1 MTKGHVPTPPE
12 LAERVVTAVFDQH
25 PPRADDRV
33 LYPGC
38 GTGPF
43 VAAVE
48 RVCDEM
54 GLSVPEGVG
63 VDTDPELIDEVRQRG
78 LTHTEFHQRNFLD
91 RDTFSDQSFDY
102 VLGNPP
108 YVPIE
113 GLSSEEK
120 DWYRSQFQ
128 TAKGRFD
135 LYLLFFEQAVQLLD
149 DDGVL
154 SFVTPE
160 KFEYVGAAE
169 ALRELLTTDG
179 RTIEAIRHI
188 EQDAFGE
195 LITFP
200 AVTTVRQAASES
212 KPETRIELRD
222 GTTHSV
228 VLPDNGE
235 SWASTVRNA
244 NLEGMKTGV
253 TLSDVTE
260 RISPGLATGADSV
273 YVLQRE
279 ELPEQI
285 DEQWLRPT
293 VGGSQLPT
301 FRPAE
306 TEKLFVCPYTPSG
319 DLATESELGPTVT
332 WLSEHSTS
340 LESRSCV
347 ENGKPWYAWHET
359 PPMDDVL
366 QPKILFRDIAKEP
379 AFYSEPTGEVVP
391 KHSVY
396 YAVPK
401 QNVSMED
408 LLSYLNSPQ
417 VRAWLEANCQR
428 AHNGY
433 YRLQSRVLSKLPVP
447 TELASTYQ
455 ATL

>member
-12 LAERVVTAVFDQH
+12 LAKRVVAAVFDQH

-43 VAAVE
+43 AAAVE

-54 GLSVPEGVG
+54 GLPLPEGVG
-63 VDTDPELIDEVRQRG
+63 VDTDPELIDEVEQRD
-78 LTHTEFHQRNFLD
+78 LTHTEFHQRDFLD
-91 RDTFSDQSFDY
+91 RGTLSNQSFDY
-102 VLGNPP
+102 ILGNPP

-113 GLSSEEK
+113 RLSSEEK
-120 DWYRSQFQ
+120 DRYRSQFQ
-128 TAKGRFD
+128 TATGRFD
-135 LYLLFFEQAVQLLD
+135 LYLLFFERAVQLLSGG
-149 DDGVL
+149 GVL

-169 ALRELLTTDG
+169 ALRQLLTTEG
-179 RTIEAIRHI
+179 QTVETIRHI

-200 AVTTVRQAASES
+200 AVTTVRRASSES
-212 KPETRIELRD
+212 EPETRIELRD

-235 SWASTVRNA
+235 SWASTVRGA
-244 NLEGMKTGV
+244 NLGGMETGV

-279 ELPEQI
+279 EVPEQV

-293 VGGSQLPT
+293 VGGSQLPA
-301 FRPAE
+301 FRPTE
-306 TEKLFVCPYTPSG
+306 TEKLFVCPYDSSG
-319 DLATESELGPTVT
+319 NLATESELGTTAT
-332 WLSEHSTS
+332 WLSEYSAS

-347 ENGKPWYAWHET
+347 EKGKRWYAWHET

-379 AFYSEPTGEVVP
+379 VFYSEPTGEVVP

-396 YAVPK
+396 YAVPE
-401 QNVSMED
+401 QNVSMAD
-408 LLSYLNSPQ
+408 LLDYLNSPQ

-433 YRLQSRVLSKLPVP
+433 YRLQSRVLSELPVP